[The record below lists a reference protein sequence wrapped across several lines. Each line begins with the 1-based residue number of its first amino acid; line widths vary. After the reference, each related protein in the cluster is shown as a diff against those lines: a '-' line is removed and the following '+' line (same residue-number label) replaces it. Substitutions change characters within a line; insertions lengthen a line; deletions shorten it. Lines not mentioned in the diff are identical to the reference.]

1 MVHEMTG
8 DLLSCDADYICH
20 QTNFYG
26 VMGAGVAAS
35 IHSKLLSPA
44 AYSVYQRLC
53 RKMGRDLLG
62 EVQYLPG
69 TSKEPGGR
77 SYIVFNLFCQDDRA
91 RADRGLTRY
100 DCMRSCLEQVECW
113 ARENGCKRVALP
125 GNMGCGIA
133 GARCVRSSRTYSAS
147 HPCPAPSCGGR
158 GAPNEDEPQ
167 RV

>member
-53 RKMGRDLLG
+53 RKMGA
-62 EVQYLPG
+62 
-69 TSKEPGGR
+69 R
-77 SYIVFNLFCQDDRA
+77 SA
-91 RADRGLTRY
+91 
-100 DCMRSCLEQVECW
+100 
-113 ARENGCKRVALP
+113 
-125 GNMGCGIA
+125 
-133 GARCVRSSRTYSAS
+133 
-147 HPCPAPSCGGR
+147 GR
-158 GAPNEDEPQ
+158 GAVPSGHFQ
-167 RV
+167 RAGRTVVHRVQPVLSG

>member
-44 AYSVYQRLC
+44 AYSAYQRLC

-62 EVQYLPG
+62 KVQYLPG

-125 GNMGCGIA
+125 GIWA
-133 GARCVRSSRTYSAS
+133 AALLAATGARCVRSSRTYSAS
-147 HPCPAPSCGGR
+147 HPCLAPSCGGR
-158 GAPNEDEPQ
+158 RTPNEDEP
-167 RV
+167 

>member
-44 AYSVYQRLC
+44 SYSVYQRLC

-77 SYIVFNLFCQDDRA
+77 SGRKI
-91 RADRGLTRY
+91 
-100 DCMRSCLEQVECW
+100 
-113 ARENGCKRVALP
+113 
-125 GNMGCGIA
+125 
-133 GARCVRSSRTYSAS
+133 
-147 HPCPAPSCGGR
+147 GR
-158 GAPNEDEPQ
+158 GQIEA
-167 RV
+167 

>member
-1 MVHEMTG
+1 
-8 DLLSCDADYICH
+8 
-20 QTNFYG
+20 
-26 VMGAGVAAS
+26 
-35 IHSKLLSPA
+35 
-44 AYSVYQRLC
+44 
-53 RKMGRDLLG
+53 MGRDLLG

-125 GNMGCGIA
+125 GNIGCGIA
-133 GARCVRSSRTYSAS
+133 GGDWRTVRQIIEDIFGKSPV
-147 HPCPAPSCGGR
+147 PCTIVWWKGR
-158 GAPNEDEPQ
+158 A
-167 RV
+167 

>member
-62 EVQYLPG
+62 EVVN
-69 TSKEPGGR
+69 TFS
-77 SYIVFNLFCQDDRA
+77 RA
-91 RADRGLTRY
+91 RLGVDLAEHLAIVGRLA
-100 DCMRSCLEQVECW
+100 EQLRIERQ
-113 ARENGCKRVALP
+113 AE
-125 GNMGCGIA
+125 
-133 GARCVRSSRTYSAS
+133 
-147 HPCPAPSCGGR
+147 GR
-158 GAPNEDEPQ
+158 GQA
-167 RV
+167 

>member
-53 RKMGRDLLG
+53 RKMGRDNG
-62 EVQYLPG
+62 FHAIPYSWCHAIMRGGYGVFG
-69 TSKEPGGR
+69 SKR
-77 SYIVFNLFCQDDRA
+77 
-91 RADRGLTRY
+91 
-100 DCMRSCLEQVECW
+100 
-113 ARENGCKRVALP
+113 
-125 GNMGCGIA
+125 
-133 GARCVRSSRTYSAS
+133 
-147 HPCPAPSCGGR
+147 
-158 GAPNEDEPQ
+158 
-167 RV
+167 

>member
-69 TSKEPGGR
+69 TSKEQEDGR
-77 SYIVFNLFCQDDRA
+77 
-91 RADRGLTRY
+91 T
-100 DCMRSCLEQVECW
+100 SCSTCS
-113 ARENGCKRVALP
+113 
-125 GNMGCGIA
+125 
-133 GARCVRSSRTYSAS
+133 VRMI
-147 HPCPAPSCGGR
+147 GR
-158 GAPNEDEPQ
+158 GQIEA
-167 RV
+167 